1 MRSKEEGAMTG
12 HSQNVAD
19 NLANADILAVVPH
32 QLQGAGWRQGDIE
45 HPAATDVRLAAG
57 VGAAHHI
64 GADETEDSTSTRS
77 SQRGRRPAQSIESIP
92 SRRGRPIST
101 VRATNLRLS
110 AICPLP
116 PWHAALHNG
125 ALHNTH
131 RTKDRKPA
139 TSPMAPAGASKVRRV
154 ANGGMWWLSMIG
166 FTRGGG
172 CGEP

>member
-1 MRSKEEGAMTG
+1 MTG

-101 VRATNLRLS
+101 VRATKTYAYRPYAPSSMACSS
-110 AICPLP
+110 AQRGVAQYAP
-116 PWHAALHNG
+116 HERSQTRHFTNG
-125 ALHNTH
+125 A
-131 RTKDRKPA
+131 
-139 TSPMAPAGASKVRRV
+139 SGCQQGA
-154 ANGGMWWLSMIG
+154 
-166 FTRGGG
+166 TRGQRRHVVAFNDWIHARRGLW
-172 CGEP
+172 

>member
-1 MRSKEEGAMTG
+1 MTG

-32 QLQGAGWRQGDIE
+32 QLEGAGWGQGDIE

-101 VRATNLRLS
+101 VRATKTYAYRPYAPFLHGMQLCTTGRCTIRTARKIANP
-110 AICPLP
+110 PLHQWRQRVP
-116 PWHAALHNG
+116 ARCDAWPTAAC
-125 ALHNTH
+125 
-131 RTKDRKPA
+131 
-139 TSPMAPAGASKVRRV
+139 
-154 ANGGMWWLSMIG
+154 GG
-166 FTRGGG
+166 FQ
-172 CGEP
+172 